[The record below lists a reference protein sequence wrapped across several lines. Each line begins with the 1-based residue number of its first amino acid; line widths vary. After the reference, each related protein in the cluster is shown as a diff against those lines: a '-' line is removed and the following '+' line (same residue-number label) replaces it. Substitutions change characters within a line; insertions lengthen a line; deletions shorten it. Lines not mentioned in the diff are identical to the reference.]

1 MTILQTV
8 VPLMGRGNLAGGT
21 GLGERALQFGPSG
34 TSEGKYPVENGEHV
48 SGP

>member
-8 VPLMGRGNLAGGT
+8 VPLMGSGNLAGGT
-21 GLGERALQFGPSG
+21 DLGERAIQFGPWG
-34 TSEGKYPVENGEHV
+34 TSRGKYPVENEEHV